1 MLNKVWL
8 RVAIAMLGLALCAGY
23 LKHRWHLHQSDQDL
37 ARRLPAVA
45 VEGVERPSSRPCHS
59 AQEPGLRLLMLGQS
73 NAANHGQPSQPRSAA
88 AAALVFDG
96 HGCFAM
102 QDPLP
107 GGTGSGASIWSQLPA
122 ALGRQGIAGPI
133 EISVLGVESTTIN
146 EWARASSPL
155 HQRLRQQLT
164 ALQNARWQPDLVL
177 WQQGEADAMAG
188 TSAAAYQHD
197 FEQLLITLQSHG
209 IKAPVMTA
217 LSTYCAGR
225 QEAGDAAASVIRA
238 ALTDLPRRLPQ
249 VVVGPDTDRL
259 INQHRWQKC
268 HFSATGLSAA
278 AELWAGQIADAV
290 PAKRFGQAASS
301 PP

>member
-1 MLNKVWL
+1 MLNKIWL
-8 RVAIAMLGLALCAGY
+8 RVAIAVLGLALCAGY
-23 LKHRWHLHQSDQDL
+23 LKHRWNLHQSDQDL
-37 ARRLPAVA
+37 ARRLPTTA
-45 VEGVERPSSRPCHS
+45 VEGVEGPLSRPCHS
-59 AQEPGLRLLMLGQS
+59 TQEPGLRLLILGQS
-73 NAANHGQPSQPRSAA
+73 NAANHGQPSPSPSAVND
-88 AAALVFDG
+88 ALVFDG
-96 HGCFAM
+96 RGCFAV

-122 ALGRQGIAGPI
+122 ALRRHGIAGQKEFSI
-133 EISVLGVESTTIN
+133 LGVDSTTIN
-146 EWARASSPL
+146 DWARASSPL
-155 HQRLRQQLT
+155 HQRLRQHLT

-225 QEAGDAAASVIRA
+225 HEAGETAAEVIRA
-238 ALTDLPRRLPQ
+238 ALTDLPRQLPQ
-249 VVVGPDTDRL
+249 VVGGPDTDRL
-259 INQHRWQKC
+259 INEHRWQKC
-268 HFSATGLSAA
+268 HFSATGLSVAA
-278 AELWAGQIADAV
+278 DLWAKQIADAV
-290 PAKRFGQAASS
+290 PAKRFGQPASS